1 MLTALAV
8 ANSIEKVTGL
18 KAQIKWPNDVLVN
31 GKKISGI
38 LLQNDIRK
46 SSLIYT
52 IAGIGINVNMN
63 IRNFPEISSI
73 ATSLSDEVGRKV
85 SRLEILRNFLSEME
99 RLYFLLPEKEY
110 IFKQW
115 EDRICN
121 LGKEIQVTMGETVY
135 TGIAE
140 SVTRD
145 GALMLR
151 DFQGTMIKVIAGDI
165 S

>member
-1 MLTALAV
+1 L
-8 ANSIEKVTGL
+8 
-18 KAQIKWPNDVLVN
+18 
-31 GKKISGI
+31 
-38 LLQNDIRK
+38 
-46 SSLIYT
+46 
-52 IAGIGINVNMN
+52 
-63 IRNFPEISSI
+63 
-73 ATSLSDEVGRKV
+73 
-85 SRLEILRNFLSEME
+85 E